1 MNSDIATLRNLIN
14 LQTTEMAELDDKIAA
29 LCNHLRKTHE
39 NCGLV
44 QTTIAELCTKFSQ
57 DGNMPEIKLLKE
69 ISLKIS
75 DAHHESEQYKH
86 HLPETTDTETLPHHL
101 YELQKYRDEL
111 LQNIAALRAELELA
125 TKTQAQ
131 HRELLIVVQ
140 DLRQEHQRLEPV
152 RSEVAELTKKAAEL
166 KDVEKC
172 AARLREEVK
181 GLENLQKTHTRLMSE
196 VQNLQ
201 SEHAKLAPAQKELAR
216 LQLEATR
223 LQEQRGNV
231 ALLEAKHASLEKTVA
246 EHNKLIARSTPVVH
260 ACFEAIDAMEQGMRA
275 LVRDQEEIRRERTVL
290 RGVRWMVWAN
300 RLLLYAANA
309 EWMRAQAR
317 LAKIPYMRV
326 QHDIQCKVLDRVMR
340 AKVQQVDAL
349 SAREEHDRRRRTLGL
364 RSRVPGRAVRME
376 SVLPRARS
384 RMLVPFVH
392 KKRHTREQAAII
404 VACQK
409 GEEHAKTIQR
419 MVGQVEERL
428 RSALAMSVVAA

>member
-1 MNSDIATLRNLIN
+1 
-14 LQTTEMAELDDKIAA
+14 MAELDDKIAA

-39 NCGLV
+39 NCGLA
-44 QTTIAELCTKFSQ
+44 QTKIAELCTKFSQ
-57 DGNMPEIKLLKE
+57 DGNMPQIKLVKE

-75 DAHHESEQYKH
+75 DAHHESEQYKQ

-101 YELQKYRDEL
+101 YELQKYRDDLRQDIE
-111 LQNIAALRAELELA
+111 ALRAELDMA

-131 HRELLIVVQ
+131 HQELLIVVQ

-152 RSEVAELTKKAAEL
+152 QSQVAELTKKAAEL
-166 KDVEKC
+166 QDVEKC
-172 AARLREEVK
+172 AAKLREEVK
-181 GLENLQKTHTRLMSE
+181 GLENLQKTHAQLTSE

-201 SEHAKLAPAQKELAR
+201 SEHAKLVPAQKEVAR

-231 ALLEAKHASLEKTVA
+231 AVLEAKHASLEKIVA
-246 EHNKLIARSTPVVH
+246 EHNKLIARSTPAVH

-275 LVRDQEEIRRERTVL
+275 LTREHEEIRRERAAL
-290 RGVRWMVWAN
+290 RCVRWMVWAN
-300 RLLLYAANA
+300 RLLLHAANG

-349 SAREEHDRRRRTLGL
+349 SAREENDRTRRTLGV
-364 RSRVPGRAVRME
+364 RSRVPGRVMRME

-384 RMLVPFVH
+384 RMLVPFVQ

-409 GEEHAKTIQR
+409 GEEYAMKIQR
-419 MVGQVEERL
+419 MVGEVEEKL
-428 RSALAMSVVAA
+428 RSALAVSVV

>member
-1 MNSDIATLRNLIN
+1 MKNDIATLRNLIN
-14 LQTTEMAELDDKIAA
+14 LQTTEMAELDDKIVA

-39 NCGLV
+39 NCGLA

-75 DAHHESEQYKH
+75 DAHHESEQYKK

-101 YELQKYRDEL
+101 QELQKYRDEL
-111 LQNIAALRAELELA
+111 RQNIEALRADLEVA

-131 HRELLIVVQ
+131 HQELLIAVQ
-140 DLRQEHQRLEPV
+140 DLRQEHQRLEPA
-152 RSEVAELTKKAAEL
+152 RIKVAELTKKAAEL

-172 AARLREEVK
+172 AAQLREEVK
-181 GLENLQKTHTRLMSE
+181 GLENLQKTHAQLTNE

-201 SEHAKLAPAQKELAR
+201 SEQAKLVPAQKEVAR
-216 LQLEATR
+216 LQQEATR

-231 ALLEAKHASLEKTVA
+231 ARLEAKHASLEKIVA
-246 EHNKLIARSTPVVH
+246 EHNKLIARSTPAVE
-260 ACFEAIDAMEQGMRA
+260 ACFKAIDAMELGMRA
-275 LVRDQEEIRRERTVL
+275 LAREQEEIRRERSVL
-290 RGVRWMVWAN
+290 RSVRWMVWAN

-326 QHDIQCKVLDRVMR
+326 QHDIQCKILDQVIR
-340 AKVQQVDAL
+340 AKVQQVDAM
-349 SAREEHDRRRRTLGL
+349 SAHDKHNRAKRVLGL
-364 RSRVPGRAVRME
+364 STRMPGKAVRIE

-384 RMLVPFVH
+384 RMLVPLAH

-409 GEEHAKTIQR
+409 GEDYAKRIQR
-419 MVGQVEERL
+419 MVGEVEEKL
-428 RSALAMSVVAA
+428 RSALAVSAV